1 MKDDVPLGP
10 QNTVLFRFIAFF
22 SRLQLSYL
30 LRSMGN
36 PRVLVVLF
44 VFAAGATA
52 IGIITAVAYI
62 TRLPLI
68 FPPLAPSAFILFH
81 TPMSVTASP
90 RNVILSHTMAV
101 VAGLVS
107 LQVVAMI
114 WPEANLSEASVM
126 NWYRVLVI
134 AASMGASGLLMVG
147 LQCVHPPAAAS
158 ALLAAM
164 GYLATVEQILGI
176 IAAAMLLVFEAIF
189 FNRVIGGLPYPLWR
203 ADPKVARNYGE
214 LAGIPV
220 SETTFW
226 RQLAAKTFERR

>member
-1 MKDDVPLGP
+1 MKENVPFGP
-10 QNTVLFRFIAFF
+10 QNTFLFRLIALF

-36 PRVLVVLF
+36 PRVLMLLF

-52 IGIITAVAYI
+52 IGIITAVAYV

-101 VAGLVS
+101 VAGLLS
-107 LQVVAMI
+107 LQIVAMI

-126 NWYRVLVI
+126 NWFRVLAI
-134 AASMGASGLLMVG
+134 AISMGLIGIIMVG
-147 LQCVHPPAAAS
+147 LRCVHPPAAAS

-164 GYLATVEQILGI
+164 GYLATVEQVLGI
-176 IAAAMLLVFEAIF
+176 IAAVILLVLEAIF
-189 FNRVIGGLPYPLWR
+189 FNRILGGLPYPLWQ
-203 ADPKVARNYGE
+203 AKPKVARNYGE
-214 LAGIPV
+214 LAGIPAT
-220 SETTFW
+220 ETTFW

>member
-1 MKDDVPLGP
+1 MKENLPLGP
-10 QNTVLFRFIAFF
+10 QNTPFFRLIAFF

-44 VFAAGATA
+44 VFAAGTTA
-52 IGIITAVAYI
+52 IGIITAVAYV

-90 RNVILSHTMAV
+90 RNVTFSHTMAV
-101 VAGLVS
+101 AAGLLS
-107 LQVVAMI
+107 LHIVAMI

-126 NWYRVLVI
+126 NWFRVLVI
-134 AASMGASGLLMVG
+134 AISMGLIGTLMVG
-147 LQCVHPPAAAS
+147 LRCVHPPAAAS

-164 GYLATVEQILGI
+164 GYLATVGQVLGI
-176 IAAAMLLVFEAIF
+176 IAAVVLLVLEAIF
-189 FNRVIGGLPYPLWR
+189 FNRLIGGLPYPLWQ
-203 ADPKVARNYGE
+203 AKPKIARNYGE
-214 LAGIPV
+214 LAGAPV
-220 SETTFW
+220 TETTFW